1 MLFVFCAVESKY
13 QQHECCSANL
23 KFHLC
28 ILRSI
33 EEGLLF
39 HYHNL
44 WDWKLAKAS
53 PGDMGHC
60 CFHGWNGNSGR
71 FCRSVFLSSISY
83 LSNYP
88 SISILSNRGHP
99 SRPGPN
105 VWYTLIVHA
114 SRQVSQGYGNCF
126 HWWNEYS
133 SRFCTHPFPPPISLF
148 LDKAFPGEAWANAM
162 FLFGKIPCTWDA
174 QMSWKHQ
181 PKFFTPAP
189 LVCLENLEFDVW
201 IFRSFT
207 PFRALTSLSAR
218 HHLSHADV

>member
-1 MLFVFCAVESKY
+1 MYSEKY
-13 QQHECCSANL
+13 RTFSVHWRGLIISLPQS
-23 KFHLC
+23 
-28 ILRSI
+28 LR
-33 EEGLLF
+33 L
-39 HYHNL
+39 
-44 WDWKLAKAS
+44 KAS
-53 PGDMGHC
+53 ESQSRQWGTAAFMAGMGTAAD
-60 CFHGWNGNSGR
+60 FVDL
-71 FCRSVFLSSISY
+71 SVCLSSISY
-83 LSNYP
+83 LSNYL

-148 LDKAFPGEAWANAM
+148 LDKAFPGKAWANAM

>member
-1 MLFVFCAVESKY
+1 MLFSKSVY
-13 QQHECCSANL
+13 SEKYRRGLIISLPQS
-23 KFHLC
+23 
-28 ILRSI
+28 LR
-33 EEGLLF
+33 L
-39 HYHNL
+39 
-44 WDWKLAKAS
+44 KAS
-53 PGDMGHC
+53 ESQSRQWGTAAFMAGMGTAAD
-60 CFHGWNGNSGR
+60 FVDL
-71 FCRSVFLSSISY
+71 SVCLSSISY
-83 LSNYP
+83 LSNYL

-148 LDKAFPGEAWANAM
+148 LGKAFPGEAWANAM
-162 FLFGKIPCTWDA
+162 FLFGTIPCTWDA

>member
-1 MLFVFCAVESKY
+1 MFSEKY
-13 QQHECCSANL
+13 RTFSVHWRGLIVSPPQS
-23 KFHLC
+23 
-28 ILRSI
+28 LR
-33 EEGLLF
+33 L
-39 HYHNL
+39 
-44 WDWKLAKAS
+44 KAS
-53 PGDMGHC
+53 ESQSRQWGTAAFMAGMGTAAD
-60 CFHGWNGNSGR
+60 FVDL
-71 FCRSVFLSSISY
+71 SVCLSSISY
-83 LSNYP
+83 LSNYL
-88 SISILSNRGHP
+88 STSILSNRGHP

-181 PKFFTPAP
+181 PKFLTPAP